1 MNPLTN
7 YAEVFN
13 KNDSKLFAELFA
25 DDCIFYD
32 TAPTCAGMDLSLIH
46 ICNPSSFSPDIAQES
61 HHTPT

>member
-32 TAPTCAGMDLSLIH
+32 TAPTCAGMD
-46 ICNPSSFSPDIAQES
+46 PMFVRGKRAW
-61 HHTPT
+61 T